1 MMPDAAPPPARQGQP
16 NVYVGALVGEST
28 SREFR
33 LALKHDSVREQDLIA
48 VDAVL
53 KRADG
58 SDEEIR
64 VWAKVKVIERINPL
78 FPREAG
84 HELAATQTGPID
96 TVLSFSQEMVTAVC
110 GVLGCEPR
118 GGAKKGKLDQL
129 RYPAQPASSAYRPD
143 SKDVARIVLGEL
155 AQQQDRGLD
164 LATLSNRP
172 EVDVKVDGHAVVTRH
187 LAILAMTG
195 AGKSWTAR
203 RLIEELAEKDYP
215 IVIFDPHG
223 DYTGLANVPGI
234 GDRVQR
240 YYAAFPVFE
249 QTAETAMAVVE
260 SLGFPLAKTHREG
273 FSGLFEAAAT
283 FLGAGGNDISDS
295 DLEIR
300 KEWLEEQVADRSYL
314 QKYGLNA
321 DFFGF
326 AAVVEA
332 ACRLG
337 SARGDDA
344 DRAAEL
350 MEQLAEWCGG
360 EAIRF
365 DRQTSTWLKGLPG
378 NLRYAG
384 GKLARM
390 ERINRR
396 VAGAGGAIPLPT
408 DRTEIVQHGQV
419 SIVALAG
426 YTGEFQA
433 TIYSLV
439 ADAIFDARVQGTL
452 PYRVLHVLEE
462 AHNFAPA
469 KANTAAE
476 KRAVDVTKQI
486 AQEGR
491 KFGVGQVLISQRP
504 SRLDE
509 TTLSQCNSF
518 VVMRLVNPADQRFV
532 RTVIE
537 TLGEDDVKLL
547 PDLDVGEALIS
558 GQFINFPVLVKMKAP
573 KSRGEREEGEKTAF
587 EQLREEHATAGK
599 KRPRKHFKR
608 PRGSARPAAEPAR
621 A

>member
-1 MMPDAAPPPARQGQP
+1 MMPDAAPPPARPGQP
-16 NVYVGALVGEST
+16 NAYVGALVGEST

-53 KRADG
+53 KKADG

-223 DYTGLANVPGI
+223 DYTKLGEVQALKN
-234 GDRVQR
+234 RVR
-240 YYAAFPVFE
+240 RFYATFPVFE
-249 QTAETAMAVVE
+249 EDADTVASIVDTLGYKLTDTMRDSFGDLFSTGRAYPFGDDDEMMARTNWVR
-260 SLGFPLAKTHREG
+260 GIIGRFPGAADGPYSPNLFFLAD
-273 FSGLFEAAAT
+273 LAEAAEAT
-283 FLGAGGNDISDS
+283 LRLPDDDPERSDRLQQLEDWGWPRLRATANRRTANTLEGIKKRCRSAG
-295 DLEIR
+295 
-300 KEWLEEQVADRSYL
+300 KA
-314 QKYGLNA
+314 
-321 DFFGF
+321 
-326 AAVVEA
+326 
-332 ACRLG
+332 
-337 SARGDDA
+337 
-344 DRAAEL
+344 
-350 MEQLAEWCGG
+350 
-360 EAIRF
+360 
-365 DRQTSTWLKGLPG
+365 
-378 NLRYAG
+378 
-384 GKLARM
+384 LARM
-390 ERINRR
+390 ERANRQT
-396 VAGAGGAIPLPT
+396 AANGAEPLPQ
-408 DRTEIVQHGQV
+408 DRGDLISYGQISVV
-419 SIVALAG
+419 SLSG
-426 YTGEFQA
+426 YTNDFQA
-433 TIYSLV
+433 TLYALI
-439 ADAIFDARVQGTL
+439 AEEIFEKRVRGEL
-452 PYRVLHVLEE
+452 DYRVLFVLEE
-462 AHNFAPA
+462 AHKFAPA
-469 KANTAAE
+469 KASTDAE
-476 KRAVDVTKQI
+476 RRAVQATRQT

-558 GQFINFPVLVKMKAP
+558 GQFINFPVLVKIKKP
-573 KSRGEREEGEKTAF
+573 ESRGEREEGEKTAF
-587 EQLREEHATAGK
+587 EQLREEHAAAGK
-599 KRPRKHFKR
+599 KPRRKDFKR